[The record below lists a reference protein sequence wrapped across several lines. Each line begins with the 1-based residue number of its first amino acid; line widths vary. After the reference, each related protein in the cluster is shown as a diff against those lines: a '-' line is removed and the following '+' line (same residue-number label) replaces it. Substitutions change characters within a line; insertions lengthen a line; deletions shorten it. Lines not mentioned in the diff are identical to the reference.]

1 MALGILFLWPGV
13 EPIPPAVQ
21 AQSLNHWTTRE
32 FLKLNS
38 SNIRKQA

>member
-13 EPIPPAVQ
+13 EPIPPAVE
-21 AQSLNHWTTRE
+21 AQSLNHCTTRE